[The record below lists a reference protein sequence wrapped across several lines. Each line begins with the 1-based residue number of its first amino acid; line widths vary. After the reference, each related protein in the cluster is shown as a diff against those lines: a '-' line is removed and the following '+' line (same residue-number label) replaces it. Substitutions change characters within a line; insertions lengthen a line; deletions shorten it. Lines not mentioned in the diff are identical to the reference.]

1 MRYRMLSDDELQA
14 LSEDFTQFLVV
25 QGIDDDTWRKINKE
39 DREKALKI
47 VEVFSDTVLFKVYSK
62 IKFMSYISEK
72 VFSVFK
78 INKTTIDL
86 ILIKSID
93 PQLVF
98 KDESTLY
105 DLLNLKPAAWELYSS
120 SKKLGDKLTDEIHK
134 LSAQGC
140 QVTSK
145 EIWEELSKFHKKASK
160 KASF

>member
-1 MRYRMLSDDELQA
+1 
-14 LSEDFTQFLVV
+14 
-25 QGIDDDTWRKINKE
+25 
-39 DREKALKI
+39 
-47 VEVFSDTVLFKVYSK
+47 
-62 IKFMSYISEK
+62 MSYISEK
-72 VFSVFK
+72 VFSIFK

-98 KDESTLY
+98 KDEGTLY
-105 DLLNLKPAAWELYSS
+105 DLLNSKPAAWEIFSS
-120 SKKLGDKLTDEIHK
+120 TKILEDKLTDEIHK
-134 LSAQGC
+134 LTSQGC

>member
-1 MRYRMLSDDELQA
+1 MRYRMLNDDELQA

-25 QGIDDDTWRKINKE
+25 QGLDDDTWRKINKE

-72 VFSVFK
+72 VFSIFK

-98 KDESTLY
+98 
-105 DLLNLKPAAWELYSS
+105 
-120 SKKLGDKLTDEIHK
+120 
-134 LSAQGC
+134 
-140 QVTSK
+140 
-145 EIWEELSKFHKKASK
+145 
-160 KASF
+160 

>member
-39 DREKALKI
+39 DKEKALKI

-72 VFSVFK
+72 VFSIFK

-98 KDESTLY
+98 KDEATLY
-105 DLLNLKPAAWELYSS
+105 DILNSKPAAWELLS
-120 SKKLGDKLTDEIHK
+120 LIH
-134 LSAQGC
+134 
-140 QVTSK
+140 
-145 EIWEELSKFHKKASK
+145 I
-160 KASF
+160 